1 MLVICVKEEAQVT
14 EEGVCVAGVTP
25 VPAAQLGLAPSL
37 LRPMPLASLPQLLA
51 KAWGRCCT

>member
-1 MLVICVKEEAQVT
+1 MKEEAQVT